1 VEIVKIRKEDP
12 ETFPILPSKIINL
25 KRFAYDDTKN
35 WSCFN
40 ASIGFSPKK
49 GYAMAFRSSNYVI
62 LPHGELSVNSG
73 VKIKNKIFFAE
84 IGENFSL
91 SDFREIDV
99 PESIIP
105 TTRGIEDPRLFWRG
119 NNWHIAAVMM
129 EEHTPVARFCVIK
142 LDAKGTKATSVE
154 IYDGVQPNK
163 PEKNWLVPDIKKNS
177 NFDFVY
183 GPNAIIKG
191 DKIIYTMSENN
202 LIAGLR
208 GNSHLVE
215 QEDGTYLAVMH
226 KLWVSKRQGYSDKQF
241 GIVDWV
247 DKNYGH
253 YFVRFSDEG
262 SIVEISPPFQFISRG
277 IEFVGGMVEIGEN
290 LVISFGKDDVSSHLS
305 VIPKKDVL
313 KALRSVE

>member
-1 VEIVKIRKEDP
+1 
-12 ETFPILPSKIINL
+12 
-25 KRFAYDDTKN
+25 
-35 WSCFN
+35 
-40 ASIGFSPKK
+40 
-49 GYAMAFRSSNYVI
+49 
-62 LPHGELSVNSG
+62 
-73 VKIKNKIFFAE
+73 
-84 IGENFSL
+84 
-91 SDFREIDV
+91 
-99 PESIIP
+99 
-105 TTRGIEDPRLFWRG
+105 
-119 NNWHIAAVMM
+119 
-129 EEHTPVARFCVIK
+129 
-142 LDAKGTKATSVE
+142 
-154 IYDGVQPNK
+154 
-163 PEKNWLVPDIKKNS
+163 
-177 NFDFVY
+177 
-183 GPNAIIKG
+183 
-191 DKIIYTMSENN
+191 MSENN

-241 GIVDWV
+241 GIVEWV

-253 YFVRFSDEG
+253 YFVRFSNEG